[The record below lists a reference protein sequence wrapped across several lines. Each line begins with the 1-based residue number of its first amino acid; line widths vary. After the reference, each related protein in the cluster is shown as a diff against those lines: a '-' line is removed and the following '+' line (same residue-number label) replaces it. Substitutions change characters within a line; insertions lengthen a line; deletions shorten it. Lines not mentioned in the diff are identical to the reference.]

1 MIKSF
6 NRKIVCEPYKGST
19 GLKSKVTRGVA
30 VVQQKTEVVG
40 LKVLRDAKIDDSL
53 ELSAGDVVFIKEET
67 LHTIKQYQYPLECEA
82 IEEPFVIVDFGHV
95 DFVKVNNG

>member
-6 NRKIVCEPYKGST
+6 NRKIVCEPYKAT
-19 GLKSKVTRGVA
+19 NGLKSKVSRGVA

-40 LKVLRDAKIDDSL
+40 LKVLRDAKVDNDL
-53 ELSAGDVVFIKEET
+53 ELKSGDVVYLKEET
-67 LHTIKQYQYPLECEA
+67 LHTIKQYQYPLECVD

-95 DFVKVNNG
+95 DFVKVNNE